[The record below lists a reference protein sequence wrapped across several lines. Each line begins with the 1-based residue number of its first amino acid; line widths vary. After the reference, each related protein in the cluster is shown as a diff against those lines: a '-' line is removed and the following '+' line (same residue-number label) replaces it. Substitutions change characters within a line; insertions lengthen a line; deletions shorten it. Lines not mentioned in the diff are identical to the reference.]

1 MQMRKFLFFMVAVLM
16 LTSSKYALAQQ
27 TVIDGKVL
35 SNTGA
40 ALSGATVK
48 SGNISALTGGNGE
61 FSIRVAVGASLTV
74 SYVGYTDAKVS
85 AAKGMT
91 VTLQPSTSALDEVI
105 VTGVA
110 SATSKKKMTVSVTRV
125 GEERLSAV
133 PAVSAAG
140 ALVGKV
146 AGARVS
152 MTSGSPGA
160 GVDILLRGDNN

>member
-1 MQMRKFLFFMVAVLM
+1 
-16 LTSSKYALAQQ
+16 
-27 TVIDGKVL
+27 
-35 SNTGA
+35 
-40 ALSGATVK
+40 
-48 SGNISALTGGNGE
+48 
-61 FSIRVAVGASLTV
+61 
-74 SYVGYTDAKVS
+74 
-85 AAKGMT
+85 MT

-146 AGARVS
+146 AGA
-152 MTSGSPGA
+152 
-160 GVDILLRGDNN
+160 